1 MQNAKNRPRLLENC
15 QNGYTNQDLNMNSH
29 RFLDVILAV
38 SVVCFSAQSR
48 AQRHPRELAEPPAL
62 SFKTPRPVEFTLA
75 NGIHVFYLEDR
86 ELPLISVRGMLRGGE
101 LYEPEDKA
109 GLASLTGRVMRT
121 GGTPT
126 LPGDKLD
133 EELEFLAASVETGMG
148 DEYGTVSANC
158 LKKDFARVLEI
169 FADVVMHPEFPQ
181 AKIDLA
187 RNREKEVIRRRWDQ
201 PAAVSS
207 LLFRERMLGETPYG
221 RRATF
226 KSLNNIKREDMVSFH
241 QRFFAPGNLYLA
253 VVGDLSENE
262 ARTMLEAVFR
272 EWKGKDVAIPEL
284 PPLTE
289 KADGTVYYAF
299 RDTPQA
305 NVVLGHLGVRR
316 NNPDEQKI
324 EVMNQVF
331 GGGGF
336 TARLMKEIR
345 SNRGLTYGIYG
356 GVYSGK
362 DRGVFRVAS
371 QLKADRCGE
380 ALSVVR
386 NIIQDLQTS
395 AVSEQELDLAKKGLV
410 NSFVFRFES
419 KEQVAARFMELRLNG
434 YPDDYLDQYIDNIR
448 KVTAADVQEMAK
460 KYIDLGKMILVVVGD
475 EKKFDQPLSKSG
487 KVQAI
492 DYKQISEAERT
503 E

>member
-1 MQNAKNRPRLLENC
+1 MHQPASQLRAGIPSSLT
-15 QNGYTNQDLNMNSH
+15 GAHQDPHMKSQK
-29 RFLDVILAV
+29 FLHVVLAA
-38 SVVCFSAQSR
+38 SLIATAQAW

-62 SFKTPRPVEFTLA
+62 SFKTSRPAEFTLA

-86 ELPLISVRGMLRGGE
+86 ELPLISLRGMLRGGE
-101 LYEPEDKA
+101 LYEPPDKA
-109 GLASLTGRVMRT
+109 GLAALTGRVMRS
-121 GGTPT
+121 GGTAT

-148 DEYGTVSANC
+148 DEYGVVSANC
-158 LKKDFARVLEI
+158 LKKDFKRVLEI

-187 RNREKEVIRRRWDQ
+187 RNQEKERIRRRWDQ

-207 LLFRERMLGETPYG
+207 LLFTEQLFGGTPYG
-221 RRATF
+221 QRSSY
-226 KSLNNIKREDMVSFH
+226 KSLDAIAREDLIGFH
-241 QRFFAPGNLYLA
+241 QRFFTPGNFCLA
-253 VVGDLSENE
+253 VVGDLSPEE
-262 ARTMLEAVFR
+262 ARTSLESAFR
-272 EWKGKDVAIPEL
+272 EWKGKDVALPEL
-284 PPLTE
+284 PPLNE

-305 NVVLGHLGVRR
+305 SVVLGHLGVRR
-316 NNPDEQKI
+316 KDPDEQKI
-324 EVMNQVF
+324 EVLNQVF

-380 ALSVVR
+380 ALSLVKG
-386 NIIQDLQTS
+386 IIQDLQTGP
-395 AVSEQELDLAKKGLV
+395 VSEQELELAKKGLV

-434 YPDDYLDQYIDNIR
+434 YPDDYLDRYIEKIR
-448 KVTAADVQEMAK
+448 QVTAADVQEMAK
-460 KYIDLGKMILVVVGD
+460 KHMDLSRMILVVVGD
-475 EKKFDQPLSKSG
+475 EKNFDQALSKFG
-487 KVQAI
+487 KVQPI
-492 DYKQISEAERT
+492 DYQQIAEAERA